1 VENDKDNSW
10 DNDKDNKWDND
21 KDNSW
26 DNDKD
31 NSWDDDKDNSWDD
44 DKDNSWDDDK
54 WDDDK
59 WDDDK
64 WDDDKWDDDKW
75 DDDKWDDDKW
85 DDDKWD
91 DDKHKN
97 ENSTDWDWDWDW
109 ENENSTDWD
118 DGDDWEEDEEEMR
131 KLGPLILVRQ
141 FYMAEQGEDLEVKFV
156 VAGKLPLVARNVSL
170 SGCNNTATNFD
181 VKLNVTVNGTIPND
195 YGFEYTM
202 PYVVYGSA
210 TLNNV
215 TCDDKGL
222 FRIAYNKM
230 GGDDMKLM
238 KGRFAVI
245 VKGCRGGDKDDMDDK
260 DWGDMDDDKDWDNM
274 DDDKSDKKDD
284 YMRDF

>member
-1 VENDKDNSW
+1 MDNGNDM
-10 DNDKDNKWDND
+10 DNDKDGKMDDD
-21 KDNSW
+21 K
-26 DNDKD
+26 
-31 NSWDDDKDNSWDD
+31 WDDDKMDDDDEKDDKMDD
-44 DKDNSWDDDK
+44 DKDDKMDDDKMDDDK

-64 WDDDKWDDDKW
+64 WYDDKW

-91 DDKHKN
+91 DDKHNN

-118 DGDDWEEDEEEMR
+118 DGDDWEEDEEEMK
-131 KLGPLILVRQ
+131 KLGHLILVKE
-141 FYMAEQGEDLEVKFV
+141 FYMAEQGEDLEVRFV

-181 VKLNVTVNGTIPND
+181 LKLNVTVNGTIPNE
-195 YGFEYTM
+195 YGFEYRM

-215 TCDDKGL
+215 SCDDKGI
-222 FRIAYNKM
+222 FRIAYNKMANKM
-230 GGDDMKLM
+230 GGDDMKMM

-245 VKGCRGGDKDDMDDK
+245 VKGCGEGNKDDMDD
-260 DWGDMDDDKDWDNM
+260 GKDWDNKDNDK
-274 DDDKSDKKDD
+274 DDDKSDNFMKA
-284 YMRDF
+284 F